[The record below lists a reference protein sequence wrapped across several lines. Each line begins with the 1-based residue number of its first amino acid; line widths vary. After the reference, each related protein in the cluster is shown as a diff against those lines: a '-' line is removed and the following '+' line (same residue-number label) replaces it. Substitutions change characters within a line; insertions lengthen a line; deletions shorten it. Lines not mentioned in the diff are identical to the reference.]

1 MRSKKGATPGLSSIV
16 SVSLEAAVAAWGA
29 LRSRVVAM
37 SSYTVRGFVS
47 RASQRFTAHPNRAG
61 HARLSSSFWRSTA
74 RPLALRARAVSSLSA
89 VVRLSII
96 AGRCPLPPF
105 PRSLLSLLLGAG
117 WPICCGCSF
126 FTGESSCVAQNSES
140 KKEEFRKYLE
150 RAGVIDA
157 LTKGRPPQPLAPSRR
172 NAARHGRAR
181 SLPAGQRMLVG

>member
-1 MRSKKGATPGLSSIV
+1 MRSKGATPGLSSIV

-157 LTKGRPPQPLAPSRR
+157 LTNSR
-172 NAARHGRAR
+172 
-181 SLPAGQRMLVG
+181 VGAKLR